1 MSSELTEKPKFC
13 QSERW
18 MEKLIVIVPPA
29 ESVPDE
35 PAVITHPSELKTPVV
50 PLTSEYCPDED
61 VMPAW

>member
-18 MEKLIVIVPPA
+18 MEKLTVTVPPA
-29 ESVPDE
+29 PSVPDE
-35 PAVITHPSELKTPVV
+35 PAVMTQPSELKFPVV

-61 VMPAW
+61 VIPA

>member
-1 MSSELTEKPKFC
+1 
-13 QSERW
+13 
-18 MEKLIVIVPPA
+18 MEKLIVTVPPA